1 MTKTNNIL
9 PSRKTNRKIFVA
21 IALSLGIAFF
31 MLYQELSATRFI
43 PSENGSYEW
52 IDADQNGLVE
62 AQVEEEFVL
71 SPTGNYKKATISDS
85 LSTISWTWKSIIWL
99 LAAIIFMILR
109 DLGYIIRIR
118 VLTEGVLSWKK
129 STWVILMWEFASALS
144 PGIVGGSAV
153 AMFIL
158 KRENIP
164 LGKSTAIV
172 MITAFLDNLFYVIMV
187 PFVFIFIQQSD
198 LFPSSANNVF
208 LSNTKELFW
217 TGFGVVF
224 GFCLIL
230 FLSIFYFPKLIK
242 SILVFVFSLPIIR
255 KWKQQAIQTGDDV
268 ILTSKEF
275 KHQPFAFWLKAFGG
289 SFMSWSSRFL
299 VVNCVLMMFTQLG
312 FIDNILVFA
321 RQFVMWLILLITPTP
336 GGSGMAEYAFKG
348 FYSDFTSSG
357 LVISAMAILWRLVS
371 YFPYLFIGSGLL
383 GRKNK

>member
-1 MTKTNNIL
+1 
-9 PSRKTNRKIFVA
+9 
-21 IALSLGIAFF
+21 
-31 MLYQELSATRFI
+31 MLYQELSSTRFI
-43 PSENGSYEW
+43 PSENGTYEW
-52 IDADQNGLVE
+52 IDANQNGLVE

-158 KRENIP
+158 KREKIP

-217 TGFGVVF
+217 IGFGVVF

-242 SILVFVFSLPIIR
+242 SILVFIFSLPIIR
-255 KWKQQAIQTGDDV
+255 KWKQQAIHTGDDV
-268 ILTSKEF
+268 ILTSKEY
-275 KHQPFAFWLKAFGG
+275 KNKPFAFWLKAFGG
-289 SFMSWSSRFL
+289 TFMSWSSRFL

-348 FYSDFTSSG
+348 FFSDFTSSG

-383 GRKNK
+383 SKVRKRKL